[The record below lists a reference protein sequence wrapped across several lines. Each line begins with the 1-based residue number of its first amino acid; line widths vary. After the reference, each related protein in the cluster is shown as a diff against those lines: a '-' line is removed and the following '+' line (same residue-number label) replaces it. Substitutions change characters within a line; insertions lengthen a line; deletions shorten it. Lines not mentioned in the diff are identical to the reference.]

1 MSNASA
7 NANPAA
13 RIAALE
19 ARNAELTRQLEWFRR
34 QLFGAK
40 SEKRLVVDAAVQP
53 ILDGWPDAATAPPA
67 APATETVSYERRKGK
82 QRGEADVTDEGLRFD
97 ASVPVERIELSV
109 PSAMA
114 DAFEVIGHKTTRRL
128 AQRPASYVVL
138 EYVRPVVKR
147 KSDGAVVTVPAPD
160 GLWRGAMADVSVVAG
175 VLVDKFSYHL
185 PLHRQHQRM
194 AAAGVTLA
202 RSTLTNWVHRAAAL
216 LEPIYQAQLRSILTS
231 KTLAIDETPIKAGRA
246 KGRMKTAWYWPVYG
260 EADEVA
266 FTWSPSRGRG
276 HLERLLDG
284 FEGTLLSDGAGAYAR
299 FAAERPALRHAQC
312 WSHTRRA
319 FVKAEAMEPMAV
331 AEALALIGRLY
342 AVEAELRE
350 RDLEPEQVLVER
362 SSRALPAVDA
372 FFAWCGAQC
381 QRMDLTPSNPLA
393 KAIAYAQER
402 EGPLRVYLSDPSVA
416 IDTNHLERAL
426 RTVPMGRKNWLFCW
440 TEVGAE
446 KVGIVQSLLT
456 TCRLQG
462 VDPYRYLVDVLQR
475 IAIHPDSRI
484 DELTPRRWKALF
496 ANEPLRSDLDPVGVA

>member
-1 MSNASA
+1 
-7 NANPAA
+7 
-13 RIAALE
+13 
-19 ARNAELTRQLEWFRR
+19 
-34 QLFGAK
+34 
-40 SEKRLVVDAAVQP
+40 
-53 ILDGWPDAATAPPA
+53 
-67 APATETVSYERRKGK
+67 
-82 QRGEADVTDEGLRFD
+82 
-97 ASVPVERIELSV
+97 
-109 PSAMA
+109 
-114 DAFEVIGHKTTRRL
+114 
-128 AQRPASYVVL
+128 
-138 EYVRPVVKR
+138 
-147 KSDGAVVTVPAPD
+147 
-160 GLWRGAMADVSVVAG
+160 
-175 VLVDKFSYHL
+175 
-185 PLHRQHQRM
+185 
-194 AAAGVTLA
+194 
-202 RSTLTNWVHRAAAL
+202 AAAL

-231 KTLAIDETPIKAGRA
+231 KTLAIDETPVKAGRA

-266 FTWSPSRGRG
+266 FTWSPSRGRA

-319 FVKAEAMEPMAV
+319 FVKAEAMEPKAV

-342 AVEAELRE
+342 AIEAELRE

-362 SSRALPAVDA
+362 SLRTLPAVDA
-372 FFAWCGAQC
+372 FFAWCRLQC

-393 KAIAYAQER
+393 KAIVYAQER
-402 EGPLRVYLSDPSVA
+402 EGPLRVYLGDPSVA

-440 TEVGAE
+440 SEVGAE

-475 IAIHPDSRI
+475 IAMHPDNQV
-484 DELTPRRWKALF
+484 DELTPRRWKTLF
-496 ANEPLRSDLDPVGVA
+496 ADEPLRSDLDLAGAA